1 MFIKPFIRRVSP
13 ALVCLL
19 ALSAAPV
26 HAQRAGE
33 GTPLAAQVEQ
43 CQATLSS
50 APQTSLQL
58 AQTLLAQPNLPTS
71 VEISAV
77 GCLGFA
83 LRQQGQLDQTTDL
96 PARLLAAAQ
105 RADASTDD
113 RMRAQSLAAHLLLWQ
128 GKQAEALTLVSEFLD
143 EAVQQRDVQGQ
154 IASLMMISMIRGEA
168 MGDAAGALTYLRKA
182 TELTD
187 HLRRPPTPGDLV
199 VYYNYGYALLL
210 LQRYDE
216 AAAAFKRAEAVGV
229 RLSGQDLMMQR
240 MASHRAEI
248 ARVRGELDAAE
259 FGLRGAL
266 AWQAAQDPQGQV
278 VTLQRLALV
287 KLDQEDA
294 RAAKPLAEQ
303 ALALAK
309 RGHFDEEVRQ
319 GLELLGDIHLLLGER
334 AKAVALSREARQ
346 LDQRRAQDKALA
358 QLAQLQ
364 ATAERSINPTQ
375 VNAVQDLE
383 RLRVIRNA
391 TVVALAL
398 VLGIALVMVG
408 RLRRQRQQLTTLIST
423 DSLTG
428 LPNRRE
434 AERLLESEMPTFAST
449 RRTAM
454 LLVEIDDF
462 KSLNDQHGQAAG
474 DTVLRAAASCL
485 RAACDRHDVVARWGG
500 AGFLVAR
507 HDTQAQAAQ
516 ALASHLC
523 LQIERMVVEL
533 APGQHITVTASI
545 GLAPLPLFADTSAV
559 LEDSLRASDRAL
571 QSARRSGQNA
581 WASLWGE
588 RAGQDVDL
596 YALLHD
602 PADAMARGWL
612 SLSGSRPMSWTP
624 ARY

>member
-1 MFIKPFIRRVSP
+1 MLIKPFIRRALP

-19 ALSAAPV
+19 ALSAAPA

-33 GTPLAAQVEQ
+33 GSPLAAQVEQ

-58 AQTLLAQPNLPTS
+58 AQALLAQPDLPTS

-83 LRQQGQLDQTTDL
+83 LRQQGQLDQTAAL

-105 RADASTDD
+105 RADASTED

-128 GKQAEALTLVSEFLD
+128 GQQTQALTLVGAFLD

-154 IASLMMISMIRGEA
+154 IAALMMIAMIRGEA

-187 HLRRPPTPGDLV
+187 HLRRPPSAGDLV

-216 AAAAFKRAEAVGV
+216 AAAAFRRAETVGV
-229 RLSGQDLMMQR
+229 RLSGQDLMMHR

-259 FGLRGAL
+259 SGLRAAL
-266 AWQAAQDPQGQV
+266 VWQAAQDPQGQV

-287 KLDQEDA
+287 KLDQDDA
-294 RAAKPLAEQ
+294 RTALPLAEQ
-303 ALALAK
+303 AQGLAK

-319 GLELLGDIHLLLGER
+319 GLDLLGDIHLLLGER
-334 AKAVALSREARQ
+334 GKAVALSREARQ

-383 RLRVIRNA
+383 RIRVIRNSA
-391 TVVALAL
+391 VVALVLVAL
-398 VLGIALVMVG
+398 VALVMVL

-423 DSLTG
+423 DSVTG

-434 AERLLESEMPTFAST
+434 AERLLEGEMPTFAST
-449 RRTAM
+449 RRTAL

-462 KSLNDQHGQAAG
+462 KTLNDQHGQAAG
-474 DTVLRAAASCL
+474 DAILRAAATCL
-485 RAACDRHDVVARWGG
+485 RDACDRHDVVARWGG

-507 HDTQAQAAQ
+507 HDTHAQAAQ

-523 LQIERMVVEL
+523 LQMERLVVEPV
-533 APGQHITVTASI
+533 PGLHLTLSASI
-545 GLAPLPLFADTSAV
+545 GVAPLPLFADRVAV
-559 LEDSLRASDRAL
+559 LDDSLRAADRAQ
-571 QSARRSGQNA
+571 QSARRSGHNA

-612 SLSGSRPMSWTP
+612 SLSGSRPMPWTP
-624 ARY
+624 GRY

>member
-1 MFIKPFIRRVSP
+1 MLIKPFIRRAVP
-13 ALVCLL
+13 ALACLL
-19 ALSAAPV
+19 ALCALPAQ
-26 HAQRAGE
+26 AQRPGD
-33 GTPLAAQVEQ
+33 GGPLAAQVEQ

-58 AQTLLAQPNLPTS
+58 AQTLLAQPSLPTS

-83 LRQQGQLDQTTDL
+83 LRQQGQLDQTTAL

-105 RADASTDD
+105 RDDAGVED
-113 RMRAQSLAAHLLLWQ
+113 RMRAHSLAAHLLLWQ
-128 GKQAEALTLVSEFLD
+128 GKQAESLTLISAFLD
-143 EAVQQRDVQGQ
+143 DAVQQGDVQGQ
-154 IASLMMISMIRGEA
+154 IAALMMIAMIRGES
-168 MGDAAGALTYLRKA
+168 MGDPAGALTYLRKA

-187 HLRRPPTPGDLV
+187 HLRRPPSPGDLV

-216 AAAAFKRAEAVGV
+216 ASVAFKRAEAVGA

-248 ARVRGELDAAE
+248 ARTRGELAAAE
-259 FGLRGAL
+259 SGLRGAL
-266 AWQAAQDPQGQV
+266 VWQAAQDPQGQV
-278 VTLQRLALV
+278 VTLQRLAQV
-287 KLDQEDA
+287 KLDQDDA
-294 RAAKPLAEQ
+294 RAALPLAEQ
-303 ALALAK
+303 ALGLAK

-334 AKAVALSREARQ
+334 DKAVALSREARQ

-364 ATAERSINPTQ
+364 ASAERSINPTQ

-383 RLRVIRNA
+383 RVRVIRNSA
-391 TVVALAL
+391 VVALAL
-398 VLGIALVMVG
+398 VAAVALVMVL

-434 AERLLESEMPTFAST
+434 AERLLEAEMPIMASA
-449 RRTAM
+449 RRTAL
-454 LLVEIDDF
+454 LLVELDDF
-462 KSLNDQHGQAAG
+462 KALNDQHGQAAG
-474 DTVLRAAASCL
+474 DAILRAVATCL
-485 RAACDRHDVVARWGG
+485 RNACDRHDVVARWGG

-507 HDTQAQAAQ
+507 HDTGAQAAQ

-523 LQIERMVVEL
+523 LQIERQVIAL
-533 APGQHITVTASI
+533 APDQHLTVTASI
-545 GLAPLPLFADTSAV
+545 GLAPLPLFADAPAV
-559 LEDSLRASDRAL
+559 VDDSLRAADRAL
-571 QSARRSGQNA
+571 QSARRSGHNA

-588 RAGQDVDL
+588 QAGPEVDL

-612 SLSGSRPMSWTP
+612 SLSGSRPMPWTP

>member
-1 MFIKPFIRRVSP
+1 MLIKPFIRRALP

-19 ALSAAPV
+19 ALGATPAY
-26 HAQRAGE
+26 AQRAGE
-33 GTPLAAQVEQ
+33 GGPLAAQVEQ

-58 AQTLLAQPNLPTS
+58 AQALLAQPDLPTS
-71 VEISAV
+71 VEIAAV

-83 LRQQGQLDQTTDL
+83 LRQQGQLDQTATL
-96 PARLLAAAQ
+96 PARLLEAAQ

-128 GKQAEALTLVSEFLD
+128 GKQTQALTLVSAFLD

-154 IASLMMISMIRGEA
+154 IAALMMISMIRGEA

-259 FGLRGAL
+259 SGLRAAL
-266 AWQAAQDPQGQV
+266 VWQAAQDPQGHV

-287 KLDQEDA
+287 QLDRGDA
-294 RAAKPLAEQ
+294 RTALPLAEQ

-319 GLELLGDIHLLLGER
+319 GLDLLGDIHLLLGER
-334 AKAVALSREARQ
+334 GKAVALAREARQ

-364 ATAERSINPTQ
+364 ASAERSINPTQ

-383 RLRVIRNA
+383 RLRVIRTSA
-391 TVVALAL
+391 VVALVLVAL
-398 VLGIALVMVG
+398 VALVMVL

-423 DSLTG
+423 DSVTG

-449 RRTAM
+449 RRTAL

-462 KSLNDQHGQAAG
+462 KTLNDQHGQAAG
-474 DTVLRAAASCL
+474 DAILRAAATCL
-485 RAACDRHDVVARWGG
+485 RDACDRHDVVARWGG

-507 HDTQAQAAQ
+507 HDTHAQAAQ

-523 LQIERMVVEL
+523 LQMERLVVE
-533 APGQHITVTASI
+533 PGPGLHLTLSASI
-545 GLAPLPLFADTSAV
+545 GLAPLPLFADTVAA
-559 LEDSLRASDRAL
+559 LDDSLRAADRAL
-571 QSARRSGQNA
+571 QSARRSGYNA

-588 RAGQDVDL
+588 RAGQEVDL